1 MKYVT
6 ERAPKVQST
15 QKMLPCATYL
25 ISYLYMINS
34 FALILQKKAVN
45 LIELTM
51 QLLWKNTNAIFIS
64 PLLVFTWNIFLTSLV
79 ASPPPQISYQVT

>member
-15 QKMLPCATYL
+15 QKMLPCATCL

-34 FALILQKKAVN
+34 FALILQKKVVN
-45 LIELTM
+45 LKELTM

-79 ASPPPQISYQVT
+79 ASPPPQISYQVA